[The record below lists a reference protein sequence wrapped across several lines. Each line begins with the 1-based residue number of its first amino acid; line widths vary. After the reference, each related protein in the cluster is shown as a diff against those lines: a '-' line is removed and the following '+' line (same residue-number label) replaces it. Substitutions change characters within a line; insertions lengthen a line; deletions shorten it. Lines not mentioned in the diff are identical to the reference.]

1 MKIAS
6 VSVSVHR
13 IEVELPVIHKPAGD
27 GVRVLCEVETDD
39 GLTGFGMT
47 GRFLSHGVAACVQ
60 HHLGPAVIGM
70 DPRDLEA
77 ICARLTPLVS
87 ERGRMSGINLAALAC
102 IDLALWD
109 LIGKSYG
116 RSVAQL
122 LGGHADRADVYVTFG
137 FGAYDKDQLVE
148 VARNLIDAGHSRL
161 KMLVGV
167 ASDGPKGDIERV
179 RHVRASLGDDVLLA
193 IDANE
198 SVGLDAAT
206 FLARRLEDQNIA
218 WFEDPL
224 ANNDPRDL
232 AALRRHTSIPL
243 AAGQMDGHSAR
254 FRDWLEH
261 DALDIFMPNS
271 MYNGGMTETVRVA
284 HLAQIYNRPLS
295 DAGGG
300 GIFCLHHVAGFSHGT
315 LAEMH
320 LGVEQVERALFTDAP
335 QPERGSLRIP
345 EAPGWGVTLDRD
357 RLRETRIT
365 P

>member
-1 MKIAS
+1 MKIAA
-6 VSVSVHR
+6 VRVSVHR
-13 IEVELPVIHKPAGD
+13 VEVQLPVIHKPAGD
-27 GVRVLCEVETDD
+27 GIRVLCEIETDD
-39 GLTGFGMT
+39 GLAGFGMT
-47 GRFLSHGVAACVQ
+47 GRFLCHGVAACVQ

-70 DPRDLEA
+70 DPRDREA
-77 ICARLTPLVS
+77 IHARLTPLVS

-109 LIGKSYG
+109 LIGKHH
-116 RSVAQL
+116 RCSVARL

-137 FGAYDKDQLVE
+137 FGAYDQDQLVE

-167 ASDGPKGDIERV
+167 ARDGIRGDVERV
-179 RHVRASLGDDVLLA
+179 RHVRASLGDDILLA

-198 SVGLDAAT
+198 SVGLDAAVA
-206 FLARRLEDQNIA
+206 LARRLEDQDIA

-224 ANNDPRDL
+224 ANNDARDL
-232 AALRRHTSIPL
+232 AALRRHSSIPL

-254 FRDWLEH
+254 FREWLEH

-271 MYNGGMTETVRVA
+271 MYNGGMSETVRVA
-284 HLAQIYNRPLS
+284 NLAHIYNRPLS

-335 QPERGSLRIP
+335 QPERGSLGIP
-345 EAPGWGVTLDRD
+345 AAPGWGVSLDRD

-365 P
+365 A